1 MSDRI
6 DLSSEFLEPVSPR
19 DNRILSSDLII
30 SEANPTQS
38 PSSITAPVELATR
51 TLNAPSAPAP
61 DATSRENSGLV
72 RAEGVGDE
80 LSDGDDQN
88 PNDSS
93 GSGNGSGPEPD
104 PSPAVERT
112 EEAAQ
117 TSGIG
122 GSGFAT
128 GKSAGG
134 TGAGVANRLVIMRHN
149 RSVRTPD
156 PSLFRP
162 MANLER
168 RLKRSSLYDIG
179 PPTPEPP
186 PLAPADHEGAQ
197 SVRDTDTAAAT
208 FGQSPM
214 RQSRVRDAI
223 REESDASAR
232 ESENAGNGGRRASK
246 RVTIC
251 EVARAEP
258 PEGPD
263 AHNRAD
269 QRTPRTAGFIVP
281 ARFHLRA
288 SGVPPDTWP
297 THYPA
302 YQPGTGDI
310 IRRVQLKLRY
320 GTRSISLRPDNRS
333 GTQYLPWR
341 VVEGATWGRSTIGWA
356 GRSSHMPN
364 SEKKLLPS
372 ASSTRPSETLQ
383 YLVDVRKDLI
393 HAGQGL

>member
-19 DNRILSSDLII
+19 DNRMLTSDLII
-30 SEANPTQS
+30 HETNTQS
-38 PSSITAPVELATR
+38 PSSNTAPVELSTR
-51 TLNAPSAPAP
+51 TMDCSSAPAP
-61 DATSRENSGLV
+61 GATSRANSGLV

-80 LSDGDDQN
+80 LSDVDDQN

-93 GSGNGSGPEPD
+93 GSGGGSGNGSGPEPD

-117 TSGIG
+117 TNGIG

-128 GKSAGG
+128 GQSAGG
-134 TGAGVANRLVIMRHN
+134 TGTGLANRLVIVRHN
-149 RSVRTPD
+149 RSMRALD

-162 MANLER
+162 MVNLER

-186 PLAPADHEGAQ
+186 PRALTDDEAAQ
-197 SVRDTDTAAAT
+197 RARDTAAWET
-208 FGQSPM
+208 GRMWPQPC
-214 RQSRVRDAI
+214 VRETI
-223 REESDASAR
+223 REESNAMAR

-258 PEGPD
+258 PNGSD

-269 QRTPRTAGFIVP
+269 QRPPRTSGFIVP
-281 ARFHLRA
+281 ARFHFLA
-288 SGVPPDTWP
+288 SGVPPDNRP

-302 YQPGTGDI
+302 YQPGTCDI

-333 GTQYLPWR
+333 GTQYLLWR

-356 GRSSHMPN
+356 GQSSHMPI
-364 SEKKLLPS
+364 SEGKRLLE
-372 ASSTRPSETLQ
+372 ASGTRPSETLQ